1 MVIRLF
7 TFALAVTLAA
17 GAGNLALAQE
27 SGQSET
33 DARMQALEQR
43 VLQLEKA
50 LAEARG
56 ESPPPVTGEA
66 VAADKGAAAQPT
78 AVEEVG
84 GGTVG
89 AYDYDKSMFGPI
101 APLSTKD
108 GRFKTFL
115 FGHLQVD
122 AAAYSQEP
130 AITRITGRSDFSG
143 GAKMRRVSFGLAS
156 IVEDDWI
163 VFMSYALADGG
174 EQVDSGLRAAAIVY
188 RGIKPWWLMAGQF
201 GNSVGLESS
210 TFNQYTSMVERPMI
224 SNAFVYAPGA
234 PLMAVIAAHRGK
246 LTYARAGIFGKHT
259 KVDSEYD
266 EGWGLHGR
274 FLLQPHKERRL
285 SSQIGVSGY
294 WRKPEVET
302 IAKPEDYDDYVAWCP
317 AEERGNSVRF
327 NAFGS
332 SAVDGTSLVDTGK
345 FCDVEDYAYVA
356 AEGAYS
362 QGPFSVQGEW
372 GTARVNTKNEGNFEF
387 SGGYVDVGYFL
398 TGESRNYN
406 PYFGQFWR
414 IKPNNDLGSGGFGA
428 IELRAR
434 WQTIDLNDRIPIASS
449 KPGVGPGGEANG
461 FTFGVHWYVNAFTR
475 AMFNAGRINVERPIW
490 DGGQY
495 RTYEGAV
502 DEYVA
507 RLEMSF

>member
-1 MVIRLF
+1 MVFRLF

-33 DARMQALEQR
+33 DARIQALEQR

-56 ESPPPVTGEA
+56 EPPPPVTGEA
-66 VAADKGAAAQPT
+66 VAAEEGAAAQPT

-101 APLSTKD
+101 APLSTGD

-115 FGHLQVD
+115 FGHLQADV
-122 AAAYSQEP
+122 AAYSQEP
-130 AITRITGRSDFSG
+130 EISRITGRSDFSG

-188 RGIKPWWLMAGQF
+188 RGVRPWWLMAGQF

-224 SNAFVYAPGA
+224 ANAFVYAPGA

-259 KVDSEYD
+259 KVDSEFD

-274 FLLQPHKERRL
+274 FLLQPHRERDL

-294 WRKPEVET
+294 WRKPEDET
-302 IAKPEDYDDYVAWCP
+302 IPEEIADKDYVAGCSTGT
-317 AEERGNSVRF
+317 RSNVLRF

-345 FCDVEDYAYVA
+345 FCNVEDYTYVA

-362 QGPFSVQGEW
+362 QGPYSIQGEW
-372 GTARVNTKNEGNFEF
+372 GLARVNTKHDGDYQF

-406 PYFGQFWR
+406 AYFGQFWR
-414 IKPNNDLGSGGFGA
+414 LKPNNDLGSGGFGA

-434 WQTIDLNDRIPIASS
+434 WQTIDLNDRIPITGS
-449 KPGVGPGGEANG
+449 KLEGVAGGEASG
-461 FTFGVHWYVNAFTR
+461 FTLGVHWYLNAFTR
-475 AMFNAGRINVERPIW
+475 AMFNAGRINVKRPIS
-490 DGGQY
+490 DDRKY
-495 RTYEGAV
+495 YEGAV